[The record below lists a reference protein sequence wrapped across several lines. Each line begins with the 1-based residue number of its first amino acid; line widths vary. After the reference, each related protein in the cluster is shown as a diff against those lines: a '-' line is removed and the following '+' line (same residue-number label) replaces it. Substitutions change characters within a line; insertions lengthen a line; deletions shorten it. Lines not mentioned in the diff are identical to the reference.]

1 MCREETEEV
10 KGRAETYQESAE
22 TDQEIPP
29 HFPDCR
35 AEFELHSNE
44 REMYTAVSL
53 SFS

>member
-1 MCREETEEV
+1 MCREETEKV
-10 KGRAETYQESAE
+10 KGRGETDPESAE